1 MLNDIQEI
9 IMTSRKL
16 GVSDIHISEGMEMR
30 VRIDGNLIPAPFEV
44 DMGSMK
50 DLVFLYSFCSYCS
63 SFCLTRE

>member
-30 VRIDGNLIPAPFEV
+30 VRIDGNWKNNGIFIMEF
-44 DMGSMK
+44 G
-50 DLVFLYSFCSYCS
+50 
-63 SFCLTRE
+63 R

>member
-50 DLVFLYSFCSYCS
+50 DLVFSLLWPWLQLCRFNP
-63 SFCLTRE
+63 